1 MYMFAQCYCV
11 CIYALYTFMHNAFLK
26 EMSLTSHVML
36 VGSHFALSPYIKP
49 CEELVVIVNMSL

>member
-1 MYMFAQCYCV
+1 MFAQCYCV

-36 VGSHFALSPYIKP
+36 VTLHQALRRISRYSEYVFI
-49 CEELVVIVNMSL
+49 EFMF